1 LITRF
6 FDIVVSLL
14 GLLVLAPVFAIVS
27 TLIKLD
33 SSGPLFFRQER
44 IGKGFRPFK
53 IYKFRIMQEE
63 HSPKDAPSMFSQQHQ
78 ITRVGGFLRKTKI
91 NELPQLINVLIGEMS
106 LVGPR
111 PELQEFVHMFRG
123 KYMKILTV
131 RPGITDLASLEYI
144 NEARVLM
151 NSANPKEEYINKILP
166 EKIRLAMVYV
176 DRASFFLNIKIIFK
190 TIFRV
195 VFPGP
200 LNWKSFKVS
209 PQGVVFFFMD
219 SLFGIV
225 SFYLAF
231 LLRYDGAIP
240 VVELD
245 VIIYLL
251 PFILFARALA
261 WCCCQFYSRLWEY
274 SSLEDL
280 ILIVRG
286 TLLGSLILILII
298 FLHSNPPISLPRSIP
313 IIDFFLLISMLGGS
327 RMGWRMWNELQKRT
341 LVKKES
347 GIRTLIFG
355 AGDTGALLLKN
366 LRSKFPHFT
375 VCGFIDDN
383 PDTKNKALMGVRVL
397 GNRSDIPALVSNLE
411 IKEILIAM
419 KNISSDSL
427 SEIVEICSKSVV
439 KFKIVSSVAD
449 TSTNELHLSKIR
461 KMEISDLLGRDSV
474 SLDWSAIKSMI
485 SGKRVLVTGAGGS
498 IGSEL
503 CSQIL
508 EFQPSELI
516 MVDRGENY
524 LYELNIAL
532 NSVNNSEGVRT
543 KKYYKFCSITNR
555 KKMDS
560 IFSQYRPQL
569 VFHAA
574 ANKHVPLMEEN
585 VDEAVVNNIYGTKI
599 TVDISDKYEV
609 ERFVM
614 VSTDKVIRPT
624 SVMGATK
631 KIAEKY
637 VEYMNE
643 KSKTKFVTVRFG
655 NVLGSKGSVI
665 PFFQNQIEN
674 GGPVTVTH
682 PDMTRYFMLIPEAVQ
697 LILQSAEI
705 GQGGEIFVL
714 EMGEPVKIVDLARK
728 MIRLAGY
735 ELDKDIQI
743 IFTGIRPGEK
753 MHEELVDEY
762 DEVME
767 TAHKKI
773 KVLKSQSP
781 LNENFKD
788 KVDELVRM
796 ALTESFTKIKMY
808 LRDIIHQNKSDVQW
822 SSGTEQGVT
831 GSSDK
836 EKLLH

>member
-1 LITRF
+1 
-6 FDIVVSLL
+6 
-14 GLLVLAPVFAIVS
+14 
-27 TLIKLD
+27 
-33 SSGPLFFRQER
+33 
-44 IGKGFRPFK
+44 
-53 IYKFRIMQEE
+53 
-63 HSPKDAPSMFSQQHQ
+63 
-78 ITRVGGFLRKTKI
+78 
-91 NELPQLINVLIGEMS
+91 
-106 LVGPR
+106 
-111 PELQEFVHMFRG
+111 
-123 KYMKILTV
+123 
-131 RPGITDLASLEYI
+131 
-144 NEARVLM
+144 
-151 NSANPKEEYINKILP
+151 
-166 EKIRLAMVYV
+166 
-176 DRASFFLNIKIIFK
+176 
-190 TIFRV
+190 
-195 VFPGP
+195 
-200 LNWKSFKVS
+200 
-209 PQGVVFFFMD
+209 
-219 SLFGIV
+219 
-225 SFYLAF
+225 
-231 LLRYDGAIP
+231 
-240 VVELD
+240 
-245 VIIYLL
+245 
-251 PFILFARALA
+251 
-261 WCCCQFYSRLWEY
+261 
-274 SSLEDL
+274 
-280 ILIVRG
+280 
-286 TLLGSLILILII
+286 
-298 FLHSNPPISLPRSIP
+298 
-313 IIDFFLLISMLGGS
+313 MLGGS
-327 RMGWRMWNELQKRT
+327 RIGWRMWNERQKQT
-341 LVKKES
+341 LIKKES

-397 GNRSDIPALVSNLE
+397 GNRSDIPALVSDLE

-419 KNISSDSL
+419 KNISSESL

-485 SGKRVLVTGAGGS
+485 FGKRVLVTGAGGS

-532 NSVNNSEGVRT
+532 NSANNQDGVKT
-543 KKYYKFCSITNR
+543 KKHYKFCSITNR

-637 VEYMNE
+637 VEYMNG

-705 GQGGEIFVL
+705 GKGGEVFVL
-714 EMGEPVKIVDLARK
+714 EMGEPVKIIDLARK

-735 ELDKDIQI
+735 ELDKDIRI
-743 IFTGIRPGEK
+743 KFTGIRPGEK
-753 MHEELVDEY
+753 MHEELVDDY
-762 DEVME
+762 DEIMK
-767 TAHKKI
+767 TKHKKI
-773 KVLKSQSP
+773 RVLKPTRPLSENFNSKIEALFRVALKGDFGEIKVLLRNIISQD
-781 LNENFKD
+781 NADGEWKF
-788 KVDELVRM
+788 
-796 ALTESFTKIKMY
+796 
-808 LRDIIHQNKSDVQW
+808 
-822 SSGTEQGVT
+822 GTEQVST
-831 GSSDK
+831 DFSKK
-836 EKLLH
+836 EKQIL